1 MDEKQNPQ
9 SPSALITTMIAND
22 KSEKNKKRKKAN
34 SSEMS
39 DDSDGESVCASAVTT
54 HNRFF
59 VIEAVEGGSLAKY
72 SPFAV
77 QKFLQC
83 RIGNVKSAKKLQSG
97 ALLVEV
103 ATSSQASSLTLM
115 DVFVDVPV
123 KVTAHR
129 TLNSCRGIIRCR
141 DLRDCDDGEV
151 LHELQSQGVSAVKHI
166 LVSS

>member
-72 SPFAV
+72 SPSQF
-77 QKFLQC
+77 
-83 RIGNVKSAKKLQSG
+83 KSFCSV
-97 ALLVEV
+97 ALG
-103 ATSSQASSLTLM
+103 M
-115 DVFVDVPV
+115 
-123 KVTAHR
+123 
-129 TLNSCRGIIRCR
+129 
-141 DLRDCDDGEV
+141 
-151 LHELQSQGVSAVKHI
+151 
-166 LVSS
+166 